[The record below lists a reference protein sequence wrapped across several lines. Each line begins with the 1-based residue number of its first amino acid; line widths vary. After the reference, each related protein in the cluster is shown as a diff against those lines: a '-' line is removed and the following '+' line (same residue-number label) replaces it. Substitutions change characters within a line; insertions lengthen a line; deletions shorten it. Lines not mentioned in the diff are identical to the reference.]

1 MRSKYS
7 SFVFFLVGFFLL
19 VGALWLLKETR
30 LIQMV
35 LDNFF
40 SNLVLQEVVE
50 SSDGQGGMILGTFVD
65 WRPVKQLFLAFSFF
79 LVFAVTLIC
88 YFIYRYVSRKK
99 NCKDRRRNS
108 ALFLS
113 IGSKFDGQPS
123 DRS

>member
-40 SNLVLQEVVE
+40 Q
-50 SSDGQGGMILGTFVD
+50 T
-65 WRPVKQLFLAFSFF
+65 SF
-79 LVFAVTLIC
+79 
-88 YFIYRYVSRKK
+88 YRKLWNQVMAK
-99 NCKDRRRNS
+99 
-108 ALFLS
+108 A
-113 IGSKFDGQPS
+113 G
-123 DRS
+123 

>member
-19 VGALWLLKETR
+19 VGSLWLLKETR

-50 SSDGQGGMILGTFVD
+50 SSDGEGGMILGTFVD
-65 WRPVKQLFLAFSFF
+65 
-79 LVFAVTLIC
+79 
-88 YFIYRYVSRKK
+88 
-99 NCKDRRRNS
+99 
-108 ALFLS
+108 
-113 IGSKFDGQPS
+113 
-123 DRS
+123 